1 MPVAQGLGNRI
12 NTSQWK
18 PLWSLPTGL
27 KLYPAPPRPP
37 PPLIFSL
44 FLLNTPFF
52 FHTYCSVYAIPPSPP
67 LCSSFRMRY
76 FTSHYISSAT
86 LDSFSHCNFLFL
98 LLSLF
103 SSIPPGQCAWG
114 FSSSLYIPP
123 TSGGSTDT
131 HTHTHT
137 HTTLYLFPPPSIPGR
152 EVSFLIQDTKQTE
165 PLYLLTKTQTV
176 KVPQRSFLRLL
187 PPPLTHCRPVS
198 SSLLA
203 SSQSP
208 TLFSSL
214 LCSFSL

>member
-27 KLYPAPPRPP
+27 KLYPAPPPA
-37 PPLIFSL
+37 LLLLSFSPC
-44 FLLNTPFF
+44 FSSTHRFF

-137 HTTLYLFPPPSIPGR
+137 HTQLCIY
-152 EVSFLIQDTKQTE
+152 FLLH
-165 PLYLLTKTQTV
+165 P
-176 KVPQRSFLRLL
+176 FLEEKC
-187 PPPLTHCRPVS
+187 H
-198 SSLLA
+198 
-203 SSQSP
+203 
-208 TLFSSL
+208 F
-214 LCSFSL
+214 